1 MDKTAGGSS
10 HMMDALKLFLICV
23 DVFFVIY
30 LIGYSTFL
38 FLSVTSGAIKL
49 HQRRKDDRLKNL
61 LHHELYIPI
70 TIIVPAHNE
79 ETTLVDTI
87 CTLMEQDYKLF
98 EIVVVDDGSTDKTAE
113 SLVEHFHM
121 KLMPRPVH
129 RVIACKKEIAIY
141 EGKFHHIDLT
151 LVKKENGGKADAL
164 NMGINISKYPYFIC
178 IDADSMLQKNSLFE
192 ISKPMMENDFV
203 VACGGQ
209 IAVSNGI
216 KLVKGEVKD
225 YSMPKKLVE
234 AMQVLE
240 YERSFLA
247 SRIFMNRFN
256 GNLIISGAFGMFKK
270 NTVILAGGYDSSTM
284 GEDMEL
290 VVKLHAFCRANH
302 LPYSLQYVP
311 DAICWSQVPGSLPD
325 LMKQRRRWHIGL
337 FESLTKYK
345 NVVGKK
351 EYGLLGTISFLYFW
365 IYELLS
371 PYIELFGLFT
381 IILSFFI
388 NLINVPFMILFFTIY
403 ASFACILTLT
413 SFFTRLYMQN
423 MHISFSDSM
432 KVIFLCAF
440 ELVGLRFI
448 LMLVRANALIGYK
461 KKRNVWGELS
471 RVKHNRE

>member
-1 MDKTAGGSS
+1 
-10 HMMDALKLFLICV
+10 MMDAMKTFLMCV
-23 DVFFVIY
+23 DIFFVIY

-38 FLSVTSGAIKL
+38 FLSVAFGATEL
-49 HQRRKDDRLKNL
+49 YQRRKNERLKSI
-61 LHHELYIPI
+61 LHHEIYIPI

-79 ETTLVDTI
+79 ETTIVDTVR
-87 CTLMEQDYKLF
+87 TLLEQDYPLF
-98 EIVVVDDGSTDKTAE
+98 EIIMVDDGSTDRTAE
-113 SLVEHFHM
+113 FLIEQFQM
-121 KLMPRPVH
+121 ALTPRPVR
-129 RVIACKKEIAIY
+129 RVIPCKEESAIY
-141 EGKFHHIDLT
+141 EAKRNNVDIT
-151 LVKKENGGKADAL
+151 LVQKENGGKADTL
-164 NMGINISKYPYFIC
+164 NLGINISKYPYFIC

-192 ISKPMMENDFV
+192 ISKPMMEDDSV

-209 IAVSNGI
+209 IAISNGV
-216 KLVKGEVKD
+216 KLADGMVKD
-225 YSMPKKLVE
+225 YRMPKKMIE

-247 SRIFMNRFN
+247 SRVFMNHFN

-270 NTVILAGGYDSSTM
+270 STVVLAGGYDSSTM

-290 VVKLHAFCRANH
+290 VVKLHAFCRANN

-325 LMKQRRRWHIGL
+325 LMRQRRRWHIGL

-351 EYGLLGTISFLYFW
+351 EYGLMGTVSFLYFW

-371 PYIELFGLFT
+371 PYIEIFGLLT
-381 IILSFFI
+381 IGLSFAI
-388 NLINVPFMILFFTIY
+388 NLINVPFMLLFFGIY
-403 ASFACILTLT
+403 AGFACILTLT

-423 MHISFSDSM
+423 MRITLGDTL
-432 KVIFLCAF
+432 KVILLCGF

-448 LMLVRANALIGYK
+448 LMFVRANALLGYK
-461 KKRNVWGELS
+461 KNKNVWGKMS
-471 RVKHNRE
+471 RVKHNRT

>member
-1 MDKTAGGSS
+1 
-10 HMMDALKLFLICV
+10 MMDALKLFLEGV
-23 DVFFVIY
+23 DIFFVIY

-38 FLSVTSGAIKL
+38 FFSVAAGAVEL
-49 HQRRKDDRLKNL
+49 YQQRKNERFKSA

-70 TIIVPAHNE
+70 SIIVPAHNE
-79 ETTLVDTI
+79 ETTIVDTV
-87 CTLMEQDYKLF
+87 CTLMEQEYKLY
-98 EIVVVDDGSTDKTAE
+98 EIVVIDDGSTDQTTEAMIK
-113 SLVEHFHM
+113 HFHM
-121 KLMPRPVH
+121 EQVPRPVH
-129 RVIACKKEIAIY
+129 RVIACEKEIAIY
-141 EGKFHHIDLT
+141 EAELNQISIT
-151 LVKKENGGKADAL
+151 VVKKENGGKADSL

-209 IAVSNGI
+209 VAVSNGI

-270 NTVILAGGYDSSTM
+270 SMVILAGGYDSTTM

-311 DAICWSQVPGSLPD
+311 DAICWSQVPGSLSD
-325 LMKQRRRWHIGL
+325 LMGQRQRWHIGL
-337 FESLTKYK
+337 FESLMKYK

-371 PYIELFGLFT
+371 PYIEIFGLGT
-381 IILSFFI
+381 IALSFYME
-388 NLINVPFMILFFTIY
+388 LINVPFMILFFVVY

-423 MHISFSDSM
+423 MHISFGDSI
-432 KVIFLCAF
+432 KVVLLCAF

-461 KKRNVWGELS
+461 KKKMCGES
-471 RVKHNRE
+471 YRV